1 MNTAGGRP
9 KQATVF
15 DAIKAI
21 KLEDFTKVHQ
31 LPCVRDALL
40 FGIGSGFTLGGGRLI
55 FGATMW
61 KSMHWAIGTFCLGS
75 AGMFEFCQRR
85 RALEKQGMARA
96 AEIIDQ
102 KKLKIEKERERV
114 RAERRKRKEE
124 EDRAREE
131 KEREEELNRSRSWK
145 FWRGG

>member
-1 MNTAGGRP
+1 MAADSRERIINSSPDKDVPPSAVNPSASSLKTSSPTSTERPDQGKIFETFTPSSSPAIAPPENANALPGGTMNTAGGRP

-55 FGATMW
+55 FG
-61 KSMHWAIGTFCLGS
+61 GTYSSLRPYPS
-75 AGMFEFCQRR
+75 R
-85 RALEKQGMARA
+85 
-96 AEIIDQ
+96 
-102 KKLKIEKERERV
+102 
-114 RAERRKRKEE
+114 
-124 EDRAREE
+124 
-131 KEREEELNRSRSWK
+131 LNRSPSRHS
-145 FWRGG
+145 